1 MTNNKYGILDYEGVN
16 KNPLN
21 NKNYS
26 DEYKKWGKIWST
38 FPAYKDADNIIKQI
52 KQNQIILIS
61 SATGSG
67 KTVLL
72 PKYALH
78 AIGYDKKIMI
88 GLPKQIVAKKAAQF
102 AATTLDVKLGEEVG
116 YKFRNSNKKHRSNET
131 KLLYATNG
139 SIIMKILNDPLL
151 KDYSCIIID
160 EIHERSIHI
169 DLLLYLLKHILE
181 KRNDF
186 KVVLMSATI
195 DPQLYQK
202 YYESFKFKLI
212 ELKGQ
217 TNFPIQSIFL
227 ENKNLNIS
235 KNEFIDKGIEIIKN
249 LLNTTEEGDI
259 LFFVT
264 SVAETKKCCK
274 MLNEFSQDHF
284 CIELYSGVN
293 DETEKLAQDKDY
305 FRTINQKNRKIVI
318 GTNVIESS
326 LTIDN
331 LLYVIDSGL
340 ELNVSYQPKFESN
353 ILEKKYTTQSQIKQR
368 MGRVGRTK
376 PGICYHLYTQDL
388 FESLSNYPLPN
399 ILTNNLHQE
408 CFNLLSMQG
417 ISGIKDVENILEKF
431 IEPPK
436 QEYVKRSI
444 QILEKAHIIK
454 QGRLNKI
461 GKIIQNMPMDCLEA
475 ITIFYSM
482 QYNCVQ
488 EVIIIL
494 AMIQS
499 SKGQINQFFYPDEFS
514 KSFYAK
520 FKNPKSDHLSLL
532 NIFNKY
538 DEKNNNFRHST
549 FKKVKDNIRIYTRAY
564 KRNLKRFQK
573 KIKIEKNKNCVLLSF
588 SFGFNNN
595 IGVLSDNKKIKYKK
609 FDIQLD
615 KLSYI
620 EPKTNS
626 NSSKIIFHTLMK
638 NSLGVTKAT
647 IVSILS

>member
-1 MTNNKYGILDYEGVN
+1 MKNIGILDFEGKN

-26 DEYKKWGKIWST
+26 NEYKKWGKIWST
-38 FPAYKDADNIIKQI
+38 FPAYKDAKNIIDEITK
-52 KQNQIILIS
+52 NQIILIS

-102 AATTLDVKLGEEVG
+102 AATTLDVKIGEHVG
-116 YKFRNSNKKHRSNET
+116 YQYRNSNKKHRSKDTN
-131 KLLYATNG
+131 LLYATNG

-151 KDYSCIIID
+151 KDYSCVIID

-169 DLLLYLLKHILE
+169 DLLMYLLKHILK
-181 KRNDF
+181 KRKDF
-186 KVVLMSATI
+186 KIVLMSATI
-195 DPQLYQK
+195 NPELYQK

-217 TNFPIQSIFL
+217 TNYPIQSIFL
-227 ENKNLNIS
+227 EKKNLNIS
-235 KNEFIDKGIEIIKN
+235 QNEYIDKGIEIIKH
-249 LLNTTEEGDI
+249 LLNTTENGDI

-274 MLNEFSQDHF
+274 ILNEFSQDHF
-284 CIELYSGVN
+284 CIELYSGIDN
-293 DETEKLAQDKDY
+293 ETEKLAQDKDY
-305 FRTINQKNRKIVI
+305 YRTIYEKNRKIVI
-318 GTNVIESS
+318 GTNVVESS

-340 ELNVSYQPKFESN
+340 ELNVSYQPKFESK

-376 PGICYHLYTQDL
+376 PGICYHLYTREL
-388 FESLSNYPLPN
+388 FESLPHYPLPN

-417 ISGIKDVENILEKF
+417 ISSIKDVKNILEQF

-436 QEYVKRSI
+436 PEYVKRSL
-444 QILEKAHIIK
+444 QILENAHLIKKQRLNTIGRIIK
-454 QGRLNKI
+454 
-461 GKIIQNMPMDCLEA
+461 NMPIDCLEA

-482 QYNCVQ
+482 QYNCVK

-499 SKGQINQFFYPDEFS
+499 SKGQMNEFFYPEDFS
-514 KSFYAK
+514 KSFYSK
-520 FKNPKSDHLSLL
+520 FRNAKSDHLSLL
-532 NIFNKY
+532 NIYQKY
-538 DEKNNNFRHST
+538 DERNNNFRHST
-549 FKKVKDNIRIYTRAY
+549 FKKVKENIRIYTRAY
-564 KRNLKRFQK
+564 KRNLKKYQK
-573 KIKIEKNKNCVLLSF
+573 KIKIKKNQNCILLSF

-595 IGVLSDNKKIKYKK
+595 IGVLTNNKNKIKYKN
-609 FDIQLD
+609 FDIHLD

-620 EPKTNS
+620 ETKKNKS
-626 NSSKIIFHTLMK
+626 NKKIIFHNLIK
-638 NSLGVTKAT
+638 NSTGVTKAS
-647 IVSILS
+647 IVSIL